1 MSTSP
6 GGSSWVLDQ
15 SEAGQ
20 RDMSS
25 WQRVVLKAKTQERS
39 EGQQAH
45 LPALSVTGCQTFCQ
59 STASHIHVQDESQG
73 CRTMAELWAG
83 DVEVQFSVSVRS
95 LKR

>member
-1 MSTSP
+1 MSASP

-25 WQRVVLKAKTQERS
+25 WQGVVFKAKTQERS

-45 LPALSVTGCQTFCQ
+45 LPALSVTGCQTFAKARLPT
-59 STASHIHVQDESQG
+59 SRPG
-73 CRTMAELWAG
+73 
-83 DVEVQFSVSVRS
+83 
-95 LKR
+95 